1 MKKQTSWKTTVAGL
15 VGLVSL
21 MVGLF
26 FVYAKICT
34 FTELGVFMGILGTFV
49 LSIGQLFAKDGDVTG
64 GTRDNQQT
72 PQP

>member
-1 MKKQTSWKTTVAGL
+1 
-15 VGLVSL
+15 